1 MIITWFNFLVNK
13 LNQDLKSLLQWL
25 KAKNFLKYKKKN
37 ELVIFHQKAVITDYG
52 IKFKLDG
59 KRLTPVNTVKYLK

>member
-25 KAKNFLKYKKKN
+25 KAKNFLKYKKN

-59 KRLTPVNTVKYLK
+59 

>member
-25 KAKNFLKYKKKN
+25 KEKNFLKYKKN

-59 KRLTPVNTVKYLK
+59 